1 MSDFAALFPRRSEA
15 GRECETPPVVGWF
28 TARAGSDDAS
38 RVGALCCRARSVAG
52 EFGRAS
58 ARARSRVVGE
68 VVMFLP
74 NHAVEAT
81 APRRFSFD
89 GFWFHNTIV
98 PGEAAL
104 PGAVP
109 HLGRSTAMHGV

>member
-15 GRECETPPVVGWF
+15 GRECETPPNVGWF
-28 TARAGSDDAS
+28 TARAGSDEAS
-38 RVGALCCRARSVAG
+38 GVGALCCRDRSVVG

-58 ARARSRVVGE
+58 ARARSRVAGE
-68 VVMFLP
+68 IVMFLP

-81 APRRFSFD
+81 APRRCSSV
-89 GFWFHNTIV
+89 HPMLHYAIV
-98 PGEAAL
+98 SGGAAF

-109 HLGRSTAMHGV
+109 HLGRSP